1 MRFMAGMIVGT
12 LLAFSGFYLESA
24 REKILD
30 IWDLYQG
37 QTAGTR
43 LEISEASRSGELHHQ
58 FRRLPVPTAMNSST
72 SQADNIFPGPDEQI
86 ALRNFSPES
95 ERNTSQVAEGF
106 SLRAAEGS
114 LLRAAEGSLLR
125 AAEGSFQPV
134 WIPFR
139 SEVSA
144 VGFAAK
150 LHQQV
155 PFDFQVIKMGA
166 GKYEVG
172 FQYHSEAKR
181 GEILDLIAGITGFDL
196 RTGTDALPE
205 VPKAMVQR

>member
-1 MRFMAGMIVGT
+1 MRFIAGMIVGT

-30 IWDLYQG
+30 IWDLYQE

-43 LEISEASRSGELHHQ
+43 EEFNEGSRTDELHDQ
-58 FRRLPVPTAMNSST
+58 SRWLPVPTAMNSST
-72 SQADNIFPGPDEQI
+72 SQADNILPGLDEQI
-86 ALRNFSPES
+86 ALGNFSPES

-106 SLRAAEGS
+106 SLRAS
-114 LLRAAEGSLLR
+114 
-125 AAEGSFQPV
+125 EGSFQPV